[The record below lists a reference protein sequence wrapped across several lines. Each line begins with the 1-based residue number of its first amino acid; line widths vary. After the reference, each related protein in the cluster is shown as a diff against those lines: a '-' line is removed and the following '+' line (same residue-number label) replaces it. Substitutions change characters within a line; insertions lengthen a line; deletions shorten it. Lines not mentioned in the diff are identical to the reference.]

1 LEEIRILV
9 GRINH
14 IVWTHVFCEANFM
27 ANHLAKKGHELL
39 DGLHL
44 FEMALS
50 DTTQV
55 LLFDHV
61 GSYRLR

>member
-1 LEEIRILV
+1 M
-9 GRINH
+9 
-14 IVWTHVFCEANFM
+14 FCEANFM